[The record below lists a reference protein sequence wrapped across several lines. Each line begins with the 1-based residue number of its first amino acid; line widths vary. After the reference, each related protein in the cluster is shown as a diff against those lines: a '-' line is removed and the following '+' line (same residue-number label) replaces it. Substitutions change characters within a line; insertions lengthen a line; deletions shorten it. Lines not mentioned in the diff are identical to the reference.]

1 MVKESLYSNSK
12 DPMQLLNDLNIIEML
27 KIIRSK
33 ILEAESKNHRDKY
46 ASEYIGMAI
55 ILLESKAYTDANDY
69 LIDNVNLTKKT
80 HNHEIIN

>member
-1 MVKESLYSNSK
+1 MAKELLYTFSK
-12 DPMQLLNDLNIIEML
+12 DPMKLINALNIIEML
-27 KIIRSK
+27 RILRTKV
-33 ILEAESKNHRDKY
+33 LEAENQNHRDKY